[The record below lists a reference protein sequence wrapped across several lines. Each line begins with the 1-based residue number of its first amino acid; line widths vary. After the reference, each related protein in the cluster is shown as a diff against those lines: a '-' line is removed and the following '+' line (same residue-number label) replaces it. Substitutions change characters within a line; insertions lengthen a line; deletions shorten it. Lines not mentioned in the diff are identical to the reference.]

1 VTAPIVR
8 LRPLTG
14 EEYAAY
20 RTYGV
25 PMYAADLARARGM
38 NPELALQESEKTFA
52 ATLEEAAAP
61 DRTWILR
68 VLTDDD
74 EPAGWLWL
82 GPHPHR
88 EDAVFIYD
96 IEIHESHQGRGLGR
110 ATMLA
115 AEELARDAG
124 LRHIA
129 LNVFGWNER
138 AESLYRSLGY
148 ITASTQMSKPLQ
160 DQP

>member
-1 VTAPIVR
+1 VTTPTVQ
-8 LRPLTG
+8 LRPLTTD
-14 EEYAAY
+14 EYATY
-20 RTYGV
+20 RAHSV
-25 PMYAADLARARGM
+25 PLYAADLVRARGM
-38 NPELALQESEKTFA
+38 SPEAALQESEKTFEK
-52 ATLEEAAAP
+52 TLDEAAAP
-61 DRTWILR
+61 DRTWLMR
-68 VLTDDD
+68 VLTDED

-88 EDAVFIYD
+88 EDAVFVYD

-115 AEELARDAG
+115 AENLARAAG
-124 LRHIA
+124 LHQMA

-138 AESLYRSLGY
+138 AEALYRSLGY
-148 ITASTQMSKPLQ
+148 VTAATQMTKPLQ